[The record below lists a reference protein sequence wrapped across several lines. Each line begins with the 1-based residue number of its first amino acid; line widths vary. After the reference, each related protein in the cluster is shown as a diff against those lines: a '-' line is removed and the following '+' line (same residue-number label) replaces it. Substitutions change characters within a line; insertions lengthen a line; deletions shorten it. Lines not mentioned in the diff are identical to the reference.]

1 MIIFEI
7 AFCDFKFLLTFELD
21 TIGYKMDISD
31 NMKIKLDFSSS
42 VYQQISQQLSIIDS
56 FKGNWK
62 AIEGQQSKYLKELR
76 KIATIESIG
85 SSTRIEGGILTD
97 EEVEKLLKSVKIT
110 RLQNRDEQEVV
121 GYYEALE
128 IILDNYPDIDLEER
142 YIHQMH
148 GILLKYSHKDQSH
161 KGKYKQLSNQ
171 VVATYPDG
179 TQRTIFRTTEPHLTP
194 GEMQGLIAW
203 TNERMAKK
211 DLHPLMVTAAFV
223 YEFLSIHPYQD
234 GNGRLSR
241 LLTSLL
247 LMKQDYKFIQ
257 YVSFENVIETRKEG
271 YYRALME
278 GQKNRYKAKERIESW
293 MQFFLECLI
302 LLTQRLEAKY
312 EVYSKLKTVLN
323 ERQQAVLNFIREHKT
338 ARVGELATH
347 LKDYSR
353 NTLKKDL
360 ANLVK
365 EGLLLKTGEGRGVR
379 YHEKG

>member
-1 MIIFEI
+1 
-7 AFCDFKFLLTFELD
+7 
-21 TIGYKMDISD
+21 MDIS
-31 NMKIKLDFSSS
+31 NKMKIKLDFNSA

-56 FKGNWK
+56 FKGSWK
-62 AIEGQQSKYLKELR
+62 AIEGQHSKYLKELR

-85 SSTRIEGGILTD
+85 SSTRIEGATLTD

-110 RLQNRDEQEVV
+110 KLHSRDEQEVV

-128 IILDNYPDIDLEER
+128 IILDSYADIDVEER

-148 GILLKYSHKDQSH
+148 GILLKYSNKDQTH
-161 KGKYKQLSNQ
+161 KGKYKNLSNQ
-171 VVATYPDG
+171 VVANYPDG
-179 TQRTIFRTTEPHLTP
+179 TQRTIFRATEPHLTP
-194 GEMQGLIAW
+194 DEMRCLIEW
-203 TNERMAKK
+203 TNERLVKK
-211 DLHPLMVTAAFV
+211 DLHPLMITAAFV

-247 LMKQDYKFIQ
+247 LMKQDYRFIQ
-257 YVSFENVIETRKEG
+257 YVSFENVIETKKEG

-278 GQKNRYKAKERIESW
+278 GQRNRGKENERIDHW
-293 MQFFLECLI
+293 LLFFLECLI
-302 LLTQRLEAKY
+302 VLIQRLEAKY
-312 EVYSKLKTVLN
+312 ETYSKLKTALN
-323 ERQQAVLNFIREHKT
+323 ERQQAVLDVIKDRKT
-338 ARVGELATH
+338 AQVGEIESH

-360 ANLVK
+360 AYLVK

-379 YHEKG
+379 YHVKE

>member
-1 MIIFEI
+1 
-7 AFCDFKFLLTFELD
+7 
-21 TIGYKMDISD
+21 MDMS
-31 NMKIKLDFSSS
+31 NNLKIKLDFNSP
-42 VYQQISQQLSIIDS
+42 VYQQISQQLSIIDT

-85 SSTRIEGGILTD
+85 SSTRIEGGTLTD
-97 EEVEKLLKSVKIT
+97 EEVEKLLMSVKIT
-110 RLQNRDEQEVV
+110 KLQSRDEQEVV

-128 IILDNYPDIDLEER
+128 IILDSYTDINLAER

-148 GILLKYSHKDQSH
+148 GILLKYSDKDQRH
-161 KGKYKQLSNQ
+161 KGKYKALSNQ
-171 VVATYPDG
+171 VVANYPDG

-203 TNERMAKK
+203 TNERLSKK
-211 DLHPLMVTAAFV
+211 DLHPLMITAAFV

-257 YVSFENVIETRKEG
+257 YVSFENVIETRKEE

-278 GQKNRYKAKERIESW
+278 GQKNRYKENERIDNW
-293 MQFFLECLI
+293 ILFFLECLI
-302 LLTQRLEAKY
+302 VLTQRLEAKY
-312 EVYSKLKTVLN
+312 EVYNKLKTSLN
-323 ERQQAVLNFIREHKT
+323 ERQQAVLGYIKEREN
-338 ARVGELATH
+338 AQVGEIENQ
-347 LKDYSR
+347 LKIYSR

-360 ANLVK
+360 AYLVK

-379 YHEKG
+379 YHVKE